1 MPWCPV
7 LPSCAPLLL
16 TPLPSCANYY
26 PPLPLVPISH
36 QLCSHLIVLTL
47 PLPSVVV
54 QNSPFSPPLICSLN
68 LLVAFFS
75 FQPHCNWPIISGLI
89 KQNLMTLWEWD
100 VKSKIKKE
108 YLCSLIA
115 TRAELQN
122 RYASHCLENL
132 TLWIQQLCLW
142 DLCWVVCCLCT
153 YMTCVVLSCMLPVCV
168 FIAYGVEESHHS
180 CSGHQGLQQVWE
192 EGALPHTHGYKVPP
206 TFLPNTLKS
215 HIGA

>member
-7 LPSCAPLLL
+7 LPSCSPLLL

-26 PPLPLVPISH
+26 PPLPPVPISH

-54 QNSPFSPPLICSLN
+54 QNNPFFPPLLCSLN

-75 FQPHCNWPIISGLI
+75 FQPYCNWPIISGLI

-142 DLCWVVCCLCT
+142 DLCCVVCCLCA
-153 YMTCVVLSCMLPVCV
+153 YMTFVVLSCMLPVCV
-168 FIAYGVEESHHS
+168 FYCLWGLRRAITAVPAIKDYSRSGKKELSHTHM
-180 CSGHQGLQQVWE
+180 
-192 EGALPHTHGYKVPP
+192 ATRFLPHFCLIP
-206 TFLPNTLKS
+206 
-215 HIGA
+215 

>member
-1 MPWCPV
+1 M
-7 LPSCAPLLL
+7 L
-16 TPLPSCANYY
+16 
-26 PPLPLVPISH
+26 ISH
-36 QLCSHLIVLTL
+36 QLCSNLIVLTL

-54 QNSPFSPPLICSLN
+54 QNNPFFPPLLCSLN

-100 VKSKIKKE
+100 VKSKIKKNICAHQLLQGQSYKTGMLVIALRVLPSGYNSCVYGTCVE
-108 YLCSLIA
+108 LYVACVLIW
-115 TRAELQN
+115 LV
-122 RYASHCLENL
+122 
-132 TLWIQQLCLW
+132 
-142 DLCWVVCCLCT
+142 LCWVVCCLC
-153 YMTCVVLSCMLPVCV
+153 VL
-168 FIAYGVEESHHS
+168 FIAYGVGESHHS

-192 EGALPHTHGYKVPP
+192 EGALPHSHGYKVPP